1 MAVNVQN
8 GGLNSEF
15 LEDKKEGE
23 GKTKVGREQRIGKA
37 NGEKR
42 ARVGNV
48 RGGCCRRND
57 EGMLTIKKGQKEGN
71 GKERARGGRGWKE
84 QVNNEIEKKAMA
96 G

>member
-48 RGGCCRRND
+48 RGGCCRRKD
-57 EGMLTIKKGQKEGN
+57 EGMLRSEERRV
-71 GKERARGGRGWKE
+71 GKECRSRWSPYH
-84 QVNNEIEKKAMA
+84 
-96 G
+96 